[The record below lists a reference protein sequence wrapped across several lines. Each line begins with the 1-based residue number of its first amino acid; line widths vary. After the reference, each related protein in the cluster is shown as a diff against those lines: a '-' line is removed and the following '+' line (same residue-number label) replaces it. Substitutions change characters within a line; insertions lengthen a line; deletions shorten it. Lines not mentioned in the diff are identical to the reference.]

1 MLIVIV
7 HVHVEEDCIQDFIRA
22 TRKNA
27 ESSMKEEGIVRFDFI
42 QQIDDPDRFVLMDV
56 YRSEEAAS
64 DHKKTDHY
72 QEWKNTV
79 ADMMAE
85 PRYSIKYHEI
95 YPPAEKW

>member
-7 HVHVEEDCIQDFIRA
+7 HVHVEDDCIQDFIRA

-27 ESSMKEEGIVRFDFI
+27 ENSIQEEGILRFDFI
-42 QQIDDPDRFVLMDV
+42 QQIDDPDRFILTEV

-64 DHKKTDHY
+64 DHKKTTHY

-85 PRYSIKYHEI
+85 PRYSIKYHAI
-95 YPPAEKW
+95 YPTDEKW